1 MLSKNPQS
9 LKGFKLYGLIYKIFS
24 VTKYVCVEADQQL
37 PGVMDDE
44 QGGNGCDHNK
54 TG

>member
-1 MLSKNPQS
+1 M
-9 LKGFKLYGLIYKIFS
+9 
-24 VTKYVCVEADQQL
+24 CRADQQL

-54 TG
+54 TGWENLWDDVRVYTLNGGG